1 MPLILPGNVATA
13 TAATTYSVDN
23 SCMFNG
29 VDTYLSRTTSSAT
42 PTLATKATLSFWIK
56 TLSPTNQYITYTNGG
71 TSPYFYM
78 QFPDSNGKL
87 VILDYIGGGSS
98 TDIVGTFVLRDP
110 SAWMHVVYSYDST
123 PSTPSSSSIKI
134 FINGVQTTALTGGS
148 AYAAQNTATKLTA
161 ASVAHPIG
169 VHANTSAQFLNAYL
183 AEYMVVDGQA
193 LNADSFGE
201 FDSDSPTIWKPIDI
215 SGITVGNQGYY
226 LDFKDSSN
234 LGNDVGGNDF
244 DFTSNNIDATNQA
257 TDTPTNNFPTLNP
270 LYKNAVVYSEGNLGA
285 TISASSF
292 ESGITTF
299 GASTSKWYCE
309 FKITAQAS
317 GVTRNSAGVIAD
329 TEADGMADAE
339 LGYSANSVGY
349 ASGAVHK
356 NSAQQSAGG
365 WNTYTT
371 NDIISVAMDLDNGF
385 VYFAKNGTWENSGD
399 PTSGATGTGG
409 VALDITSGY
418 TYLFGNT
425 VYANSAFQC
434 NFGNPPYSL
443 SSAVSDAND
452 YGNFEYAPPSGYL
465 ALCTKNLGSDGG

>member
-169 VHANTSAQFLNAYL
+169 VHANTSAQFLNADT
-183 AEYMVVDGQA
+183 AACDVEV
-193 LNADSFGE
+193 F
-201 FDSDSPTIWKPIDI
+201 
-215 SGITVGNQGYY
+215 VG
-226 LDFKDSSN
+226 
-234 LGNDVGGNDF
+234 
-244 DFTSNNIDATNQA
+244 
-257 TDTPTNNFPTLNP
+257 
-270 LYKNAVVYSEGNLGA
+270 
-285 TISASSF
+285 SA
-292 ESGITTF
+292 
-299 GASTSKWYCE
+299 
-309 FKITAQAS
+309 
-317 GVTRNSAGVIAD
+317 
-329 TEADGMADAE
+329 
-339 LGYSANSVGY
+339 
-349 ASGAVHK
+349 
-356 NSAQQSAGG
+356 
-365 WNTYTT
+365 
-371 NDIISVAMDLDNGF
+371 
-385 VYFAKNGTWENSGD
+385 
-399 PTSGATGTGG
+399 
-409 VALDITSGY
+409 
-418 TYLFGNT
+418 
-425 VYANSAFQC
+425 
-434 NFGNPPYSL
+434 
-443 SSAVSDAND
+443 
-452 YGNFEYAPPSGYL
+452 
-465 ALCTKNLGSDGG
+465 